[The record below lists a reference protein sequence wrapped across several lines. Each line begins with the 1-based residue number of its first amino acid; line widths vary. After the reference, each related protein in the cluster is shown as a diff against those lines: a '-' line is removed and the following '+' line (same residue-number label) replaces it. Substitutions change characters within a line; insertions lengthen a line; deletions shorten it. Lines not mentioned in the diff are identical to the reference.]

1 MLQTFNIL
9 RNIKKANN
17 ILLSPGAEDKLRN
30 FQRPN
35 ILPSGLF
42 DPELQMMVPFAEICM
57 RGKVRHCRKEDQRV
71 CDQWTKTLQG
81 TFLAWKGGRGSTSSD
96 GTISDGERRR
106 RKGLSIAFAVMRAG
120 YGPS

>member
-1 MLQTFNIL
+1 MLQPFNIL
-9 RNIKKANN
+9 GNIKKANM
-17 ILLSPGAEDKLRN
+17 LLPPGPEDKLRN

-42 DPELQMMVPFAEICM
+42 DPELQMMVPFAEMCM
-57 RGKVRHCRKEDQRV
+57 RGKVKHCRKDDQRV
-71 CDQWTKTLQG
+71 CDEWTKTLQRMY
-81 TFLAWKGGRGSTSSD
+81 LAGKGRRGSTSSD